1 MLKADYIDNTMS
13 IVKEIIKSECPFIT
27 LKGEGNKGTVIL
39 HFYPKY
45 DLPRVERVTSERPR
59 YDDKG
64 RVFLNNTTADLDEDN
79 FMFALEIIET
89 KLYQKPPVAGSI
101 FFHFDGGLIVD
112 IETKSSLMH
121 SDLML
126 RR

>member
-1 MLKADYIDNTMS
+1 MLQAEYIDNTIS
-13 IVKEIIKSECPFIT
+13 IVKEIIRTECPFIT
-27 LKGEGNKGTVIL
+27 LSGEGYKGTIIL

-64 RVFLNNTTADLDEDN
+64 RVFLDNSKAELDEDN
-79 FMFALEIIET
+79 FMFALDIIET

-101 FFHFDGGLIVD
+101 FFHFDNGLIVD

-121 SDLML
+121 SDL